1 MTVVFRFDARAAAI
15 PEARHAL
22 ETLALL
28 MGYPTRFVAEG
39 EPLGPDDVPVHV
51 GASALREGVAATICV
66 SGWDPWVPADLQLVE
81 FEGRPMPCPRRSLPL
96 ELVSGQFPAAW
107 LRSVGFLLAREEEA
121 SDRRR
126 DQWECYAGNY
136 SWQYEAGV
144 LERPL
149 VNLAAHELARKVEA
163 WCAANGI
170 KAEPLARWKDG
181 ARFAVVLSHD
191 VDDITAVSMTE
202 AWRLLGRARS
212 PLSYAVRRSLAQI
225 ARAWKRGTA
234 ADDPY
239 WRFEKWASAEEEH
252 GFRSTFF
259 VFPPR
264 PAHPHELDPNYRLDD
279 AIRFE
284 GRMQPFADVLRAL
297 GERGFEI
304 GLHASYQSHR
314 SAEQLASERAQIEQA
329 TDLPVSGV
337 RQHFLRFDRDATWSA
352 QARAGF
358 AYDST
363 LGYNEAIGFRA
374 GIAAPFRPWDAA
386 RRAPSSLL
394 ELPLTVMDGT
404 LFRTLILDGPQA
416 ARRTLDQL
424 DMVEKVGGLAV
435 LLWHPNGADEQQFP
449 GWWASYRDVLADLRR
464 RSVWVGTGR
473 EIDAWWREREKK
485 ILL

>member
-1 MTVVFRFDARAAAI
+1 MTVVFRFDSRAAAI

-28 MGYPTRFVAEG
+28 MGYPARFASEG
-39 EPLGPDDVPVHV
+39 EAAGAEDVPVHV
-51 GASALREGVAATICV
+51 GAMAAREPVAATICV
-66 SGWDPWVPADLQLVE
+66 SGWERWQTSDLQLVE
-81 FEGRPMPCPRRSLPL
+81 FEGRPLPCPRRSLPL
-96 ELVSGQFPAAW
+96 ELVAGQFPAPW
-107 LRSVGFLLAREEEA
+107 LRSVGFLLAREEED
-121 SDRRR
+121 SDPRR

-149 VNLAAHELARKVEA
+149 VNLAAAELARRIET
-163 WCAANGI
+163 WCAARGI
-170 KAEPLARWKDG
+170 TAEPLARWKDG

-212 PLSYAVRRSLAQI
+212 PLSYAFRRSLAQM
-225 ARAWKRGTA
+225 ARAWRRGA
-234 ADDPY
+234 ATDDPY
-239 WRFEKWASAEEEH
+239 WRFEQWTAEEERH

-264 PAHPHELDPNYRLDD
+264 PAHPHQFDPNYRLEDT
-279 AIRFE
+279 IRFE

-297 GERGFEI
+297 GGRGFEV
-304 GLHASYQSHR
+304 GLHASYRSYQ
-314 SAEQLASERAQIEQA
+314 SAEQLASEKAQIERA
-329 TDLPVSGV
+329 TDLAVTGI
-337 RQHFLRFDRDATWSA
+337 RQHFLRFDRNVTWGA
-352 QARAGF
+352 QAQAGF

-363 LGYNEAIGFRA
+363 LGYNEAVGFRA
-374 GIAAPFRPWDAA
+374 GIAAPFRPWDPA
-386 RRAPSSLL
+386 RRAASTLL
-394 ELPLTVMDGT
+394 ELPLSVMDGT
-404 LFRTLILDGPQA
+404 LFRTLVLDGPQA

-424 DMVEKVGGLAV
+424 DMVEKVSGLAV
-435 LLWHPNGADEQQFP
+435 LLWHPNGADEKQFP
-449 GWWASYRDVLADLRR
+449 GWWASYRDVLADLAR
-464 RSVWVGTGR
+464 RSVWVATGR